1 MIADKKEFS
10 LGSGLL
16 VAFFVVLVL
25 IFMPIFNGHNGLNY
39 LDSLY
44 NSISKGSAYYIP
56 QMKEEAKTYEGTSIT
71 VELAFADDTQAR
83 QAGDLFN
90 AGGAMVNVNGEK
102 VKVAGDLGAILKQ
115 SLEIADLMYHNDGI
129 AVTEKFGYPERR
141 VLYNWWC
148 ALKEMDKAL
157 TRQELFGEAKVV
169 SSVQQKAVE
178 CAYNY
183 YGIAPESISDKVWV
197 VLVSLVF
204 YVVYTLWYGFA
215 IMYMFEGWGL
225 ELEEH

>member
-10 LGSGLL
+10 LGVGLI
-16 VAFFVVLVL
+16 AGFFVVLVL

-56 QMKEEAKTYEGTSIT
+56 QMQEEAAKYAGKTIT
-71 VELAFADDTQAR
+71 VDLAFSDPNQAK
-83 QAGDLFN
+83 QMAAMFN
-90 AGGAMVNVNGEK
+90 VGGALVNATGDN
-102 VKVAGDLGAILKQ
+102 VKVSGDLGAILKQ
-115 SLEIADLMYHNDGI
+115 SLEDADKMYHNDGN
-129 AVTEKFGYPERR
+129 AVTLKYGYPERR
-141 VLYNWWC
+141 ILYNWWC
-148 ALKEMDKAL
+148 TLKEMDKAL
-157 TRQELFGEAKVV
+157 SNQKLFEEAKIVA
-169 SSVQQKAVE
+169 SVQQKAVE

-183 YGIAPESISDKVWV
+183 YGIAPESISDKMGI
-197 VLVSLVF
+197 VLFSLVF
-204 YVVYTLWYGFA
+204 YVIYTLWYGFA